1 MIEMQYSR
9 KIKKGNGPTR
19 VFIGGVHGKEGLT
32 TIEPLKNITEDDVV
46 NGELILFNCP
56 ESNYISTLD
65 PRYYTTKMGL
75 RIIDI
80 IKRYR
85 PEIYVELH
93 CYKPASY
100 HKLINLNRKD
110 ETGVPPL
117 IELEDGVLISSV
129 APYLRTELF
138 KRENICITLE
148 IPCNPSENS
157 KDIYFEIMKQIAGSD
172 TRKEF
177 EDKLRIK
184 YPLQVE
190 RARLYAAEF
199 FGEYPA
205 F

>member
-1 MIEMQYSR
+1 MQCSR

-19 VFIGGVHGKEGLT
+19 LFIGGVHGKEGLT
-32 TIEPLKNITEDDVV
+32 TIELLKNLNEDDVV

-56 ESNYISTLD
+56 ESKYISTLD
-65 PRYYTTKMGL
+65 PRYYKTEMGMT
-75 RIIDI
+75 IINT
-80 IKRYR
+80 IKKYR

-93 CYKPASY
+93 CYKPSSY
-100 HKLINLNRKD
+100 NKLINLNRKD
-110 ETGVPPL
+110 EAGVPPL

-138 KRENICITLE
+138 KREDVCITLE
-148 IPCNPSENS
+148 MPCNPSLNS
-157 KDIYFEIMKQIAGSD
+157 KKVYLEILKQIASSD
-172 TRKEF
+172 NRKEF
-177 EDKLRIK
+177 EDKLKIK

>member
-1 MIEMQYSR
+1 MQF
-9 KIKKGNGPTR
+9 IKKINGKNGPTR
-19 VFIGGVHGKEGLT
+19 VFVGGVHGKEGLT
-32 TIEPLKNITEDDVV
+32 TIEPLKRLSETNVE

-56 ESNYISTLD
+56 ESKYLSTLD
-65 PRYYTTKMGL
+65 PGYYKTEMGQT
-75 RIIDI
+75 I
-80 IKRYR
+80 IKIIKKYR

-93 CYKPASY
+93 CYKPSSY

-110 ETGVPPL
+110 EAGVPPL

-138 KRENICITLE
+138 KREDVCITLE
-148 IPCNPSENS
+148 MPCNPSESS
-157 KDIYFEIMKQIAGSD
+157 KRVYFEIMQQIANSD
-172 TRKEF
+172 NRKEF

-199 FGEYPA
+199 FGEYPS

>member
-1 MIEMQYSR
+1 MKFIK
-9 KIKKGNGPTR
+9 KIKGNNGPTR
-19 VFIGGVHGKEGLT
+19 VFVGGVHGKEGLT
-32 TIEPLKNITEDDVV
+32 TIEPLTKLAETFKVD

-56 ESNYISTLD
+56 ESRYLSTLD
-65 PRYYTTKMGL
+65 PGYYHTEMGKT
-75 RIIDI
+75 I
-80 IKRYR
+80 IKIIEKYR

-93 CYKPASY
+93 CYKPSSY

-110 ETGVPPL
+110 EAGVPPL

-138 KRENICITLE
+138 KREDVCITLE
-148 IPCNPSENS
+148 MPCNPSENS
-157 KDIYFEIMKQIAGSD
+157 KKVYLEILRQIASSD
-172 TRKEF
+172 NRKEF

-199 FGEYPA
+199 FGEYPS

>member
-9 KIKKGNGPTR
+9 KIKKVNGPTR

-32 TIEPLKNITEDDVV
+32 TIEPLKKINEDDVV

-56 ESNYISTLD
+56 ESKYISTLD
-65 PRYYTTKMGL
+65 PSYYTTEMGL

-93 CYKPASY
+93 CYKPSSY
-100 HKLINLNRKD
+100 PKLINLNRKD
-110 ETGVPPL
+110 EAGVPPL

-138 KRENICITLE
+138 KREDICITLE
-148 IPCNPSENS
+148 MPCNPSENS
-157 KDIYFEIMKQIAGSD
+157 KNVYFEIMKQIAGSD

-177 EDKLRIK
+177 EDKLRVK

>member
-1 MIEMQYSR
+1 MQF
-9 KIKKGNGPTR
+9 IKKINGKNGPTR

-32 TIEPLKNITEDDVV
+32 TIEPLKKLSETDVL

-56 ESNYISTLD
+56 ESKYLSTLD
-65 PRYYTTKMGL
+65 PGYYKTKMGQN
-75 RIIDI
+75 I
-80 IKRYR
+80 IKIIKKYR

-93 CYKPASY
+93 CYKPSSY

-110 ETGVPPL
+110 EAGVPPL

-138 KRENICITLE
+138 KREDVCITLE
-148 IPCNPSENS
+148 MPCNPSENS
-157 KDIYFEIMKQIAGSD
+157 KKVYFEIMQQIACSD
-172 TRKEF
+172 NRKEF

-199 FGEYPA
+199 FGEYPS